1 MKKLIIHIGARKA
14 GSTTIQKT
22 LAKNND
28 ALHARG
34 GHYVQAARLPESRGD
49 GQYAHHRAA
58 PLDGDFEHWARIAQ
72 EIRESRYETFIVS
85 SELLYTIERE
95 KIQEIRKHAKEAG
108 IEAAAVLMVKRRP
121 IDFVKSEYKQQIKF
135 GREAR
140 NIVAFAQAHIR
151 RCDHEGALQRWASVF
166 EDGETIVLELEAFK
180 GSGRG
185 LVETVCQTIGLGG
198 LGLKEERL
206 NESLDDKR
214 VCVLRLINR
223 VAGRLGL
230 FDVSEHAW
238 QLKNSVKRGR
248 RIGQAA
254 TRALAPFVPERPYEE
269 HEIEQVR
276 ALFAKH
282 GLLAR

>member
-28 ALHARG
+28 VLHARG

-58 PLDGDFEHWARIAQ
+58 PLDGDFEHWARIAR

-95 KIQEIRKHAKEAG
+95 KIWEIRKHVNEAG
-108 IEAAAVLMVKRRP
+108 IEAATVLMVKRRP

-140 NIVAFAQAHIR
+140 SIVAFAQEHIR
-151 RCDHEGALQRWASVF
+151 RCDHKGALQRWASVF
-166 EDGETIVLELEAFK
+166 GDGETIALELEAFR

-185 LVETVCQTIGLGG
+185 LVETVCQVIGMGG
-198 LGLKEERL
+198 LGLEEERM

-223 VAGRLGL
+223 VARRLGL
-230 FDVSEHAW
+230 FDVSDHAW

-254 TRALAPFVPERPYEE
+254 MRSLAPLAPECPYEE

-276 ALFAKH
+276 ALFAQH
-282 GLLAR
+282 GLPVR

>member
-1 MKKLIIHIGARKA
+1 MHIAR
-14 GSTTIQKT
+14 
-22 LAKNND
+22 
-28 ALHARG
+28 
-34 GHYVQAARLPESRGD
+34 
-49 GQYAHHRAA
+49 
-58 PLDGDFEHWARIAQ
+58 
-72 EIRESRYETFIVS
+72 EIRESCYETFIVS

-95 KIQEIRKHAKEAG
+95 KIREIRKRVKEAG
-108 IEAAAVLMVKRRP
+108 IEAATVLMVKRRP

-140 NIVAFAQAHIR
+140 SIVAFAQAHIR

-166 EDGETIVLELEAFK
+166 EDGETIALELEAFR

-185 LVETVCQTIGLGG
+185 LVGTVCQALGMG
-198 LGLKEERL
+198 TLDLEEERM

-223 VAGRLGL
+223 VAGQMGL

-248 RIGQAA
+248 MVGQAA
-254 TRALAPFVPERPYEE
+254 MRALAPLAPERPYEE

-276 ALFAKH
+276 ALFAQH
-282 GLLAR
+282 GLPVR